1 MKSLTIKEVEKN
13 FDTIISRVESGEK
26 FIIQSKTGSVILSPY
41 NSTLE
46 EQDDLI
52 RIYTDHEEGS
62 W

>member
-26 FIIQSKTGSVILSPY
+26 FIIQSKKGSVILSPY

-62 W
+62 

>member
-26 FIIQSKTGSVILSPY
+26 FIIQGKKGSVILSPY

-62 W
+62 

>member
-26 FIIQSKTGSVILSPY
+26 FIIQGKKGGVILSPY

-62 W
+62 